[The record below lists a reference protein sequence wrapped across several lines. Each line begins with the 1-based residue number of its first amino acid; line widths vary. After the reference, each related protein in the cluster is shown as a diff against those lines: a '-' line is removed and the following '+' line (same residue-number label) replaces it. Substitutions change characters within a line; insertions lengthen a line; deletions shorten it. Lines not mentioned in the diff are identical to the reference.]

1 MSLRRYPKYKDSGV
15 EWLGEVLGHC
25 EVNRLKQACHIF
37 PSVVD
42 KKSHEGEALVQ
53 LCNYTE
59 CPLNSGQRAS
69 ICAF

>member
-1 MSLRRYPKYKDSGV
+1 MSLRKVP
-15 EWLGEVLGHC
+15 GHR
-25 EVNRLKQACHIF
+25 EVNRLKQACHIV
-37 PSVVD
+37 PSNWD

-59 CPLNSGQRAS
+59 CPLNSGERAS